1 MSVVF
6 QKVCPETKPIV
17 AADAPISERKAP
29 RMLSALSFVISENIL
44 TMPKSRMNSIARDI
58 SLFLAIKMKRFSRQI
73 YHYSGMNL
81 RIWRHYHK
89 CFCTLFPNRRFL
101 QNLSR
106 KRTLIRSLEQHDT
119 EYYTEDVVFQRYCG
133 SQDVDC
139 KHY

>member
-58 SLFLAIKMKRFSRQI
+58 SLFLAIKMKRFSLKYIIILVFSQALPEI
-73 YHYSGMNL
+73 YSDRL
-81 RIWRHYHK
+81 A
-89 CFCTLFPNRRFL
+89 FCGA
-101 QNLSR
+101 SA
-106 KRTLIRSLEQHDT
+106 
-119 EYYTEDVVFQRYCG
+119 G
-133 SQDVDC
+133 SDFSYLC
-139 KHY
+139 EPG

>member
-58 SLFLAIKMKRFSRQI
+58 SLFLAIKMKRFSLKI
-73 YHYSGMNL
+73 Y
-81 RIWRHYHK
+81 
-89 CFCTLFPNRRFL
+89 
-101 QNLSR
+101 
-106 KRTLIRSLEQHDT
+106 
-119 EYYTEDVVFQRYCG
+119 YYPSVLP
-133 SQDVDC
+133 SIA
-139 KHY
+139 